1 MKRSFFH
8 RGTAASRSN
17 AQGARN
23 LGRQGS
29 FARLAQPF
37 TLAAALTFAIAL
49 TTGIAVSG
57 TEAFAARDNDY
68 PTIAIADY
76 VFGCM
81 ATNGQSRQALE
92 RCSCSIDVIASLLTY
107 EQYVAAETVM
117 RLRLV
122 GGEKTTI
129 FRTGKGAKE
138 AFARLK
144 RAQAEAEIRCF

>member
-37 TLAAALTFAIAL
+37 TLAAAL